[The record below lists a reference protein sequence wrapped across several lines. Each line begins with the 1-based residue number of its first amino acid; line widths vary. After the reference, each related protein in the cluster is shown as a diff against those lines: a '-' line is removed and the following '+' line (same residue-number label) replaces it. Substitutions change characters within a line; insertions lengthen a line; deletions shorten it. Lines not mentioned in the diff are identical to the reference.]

1 MNKYLFVD
9 IDGVLNNEE
18 DIVFLHETTEKEDRS
33 EEYTRRGFGI
43 STPFSDRNVNN
54 LKHILE
60 ETGADVVLSSTWRR
74 SEDGRE
80 AFQSLLESIGYF
92 HRFMGCTPVKYY
104 DSDWGRGREITEWLE
119 KHATGEYN
127 YAILDDDCDMNWG
140 NCMEHFIHING
151 QVGLTYRD
159 RYKAIEILNKGEK

>member
-1 MNKYLFVD
+1 
-9 IDGVLNNEE
+9 
-18 DIVFLHETTEKEDRS
+18 
-33 EEYTRRGFGI
+33 
-43 STPFSDRNVNN
+43 
-54 LKHILE
+54 
-60 ETGADVVLSSTWRR
+60 
-74 SEDGRE
+74 
-80 AFQSLLESIGYF
+80 
-92 HRFMGCTPVKYY
+92 MGCTPVKYY